1 MVDMAIALWVI
12 VVVAC
17 CILCAWGLATAA
29 RRSREHHGSGSEAL
43 SEAPS
48 AEV

>member
-17 CILCAWGLATAA
+17 CVLCAWGLATAP
-29 RRSREHHGSGSEAL
+29 RRSRERRAQASRH
-43 SEAPS
+43 
-48 AEV
+48 